1 MSDLEQTLKANELL
15 LVYGELLTP
24 LQKDIMEDYYAYNLS
39 LAEIAKNRRISR
51 AAVSDSL
58 KKSLLKLDIFEKKLQ
73 IIAKNKALLTDLDEL
88 HNLAKDPEIK
98 EKLNEMKRKNIN
110 GI

>member
-1 MSDLEQTLKANELL
+1 MTDLEQIVKANELL

-39 LAEIAKNRRISR
+39 LAEIAKNRKISR
-51 AAVSDSL
+51 AAVSDTL
-58 KKSLLKLDIFEKKLQ
+58 KKSLQKLDIFEEKLQ
-73 IIAKNKALLTDLDEL
+73 IVSKNKVLLDDLDEIIQL
-88 HNLAKDPEIK
+88 VEEPEIK

>member
-1 MSDLEQTLKANELL
+1 MTDLEQIVKANELL

-39 LAEIAKNRRISR
+39 LAEIAKNRKISR
-51 AAVSDSL
+51 AAVSDTL
-58 KKSLLKLDIFEKKLQ
+58 KKSLQKLDIFEEKLQ
-73 IIAKNKALLTDLDEL
+73 IVAKNKVLLDDLDEIIQL
-88 HNLAKDPEIK
+88 VEEPEIK

>member
-1 MSDLEQTLKANELL
+1 MSDLKQVVKANELL
-15 LVYGELLTP
+15 LVYGELLTT

-39 LAEIAKNRRISR
+39 LAEIAKNRKISR
-51 AAVSDSL
+51 SAVSDSL
-58 KKSLLKLDIFEKKLQ
+58 KKSLQKLDFFEEKLQ
-73 IIAKNKALLTDLDEL
+73 IITKNKDLLNDLQDIQDL
-88 HNLAKDPEIK
+88 VKDPGIK

>member
-73 IIAKNKALLTDLDEL
+73 IIAKNKVLLKDLDEL